1 MSNEKDIKDGAV
13 ETATGKMT
21 TEMFH
26 AQLVKNTEAIN
37 KEREEYEHKRA
48 ELQQDLDDQ
57 KTFCSVSNRKLQT
70 EKLEYKIQV
79 NRQQE
84 MFEKTECNIRET
96 LSQANK
102 EFNEK
107 YAKLKS
113 EHALKNLELQNER
126 HKIFEAYRNSGGANL
141 AEDSQQ
147 MYPEGWSRPRPK
159 DAAANVAANVEEE
172 RMHPIF
178 EECEVMNAGKPAREH
193 MLSMNG
199 MYISGITDEQLKEM
213 HEKLGKMLSGK

>member
-13 ETATGKMT
+13 ETATEIMT
-21 TEMFH
+21 TEIFH

-37 KEREEYEHKRA
+37 KEREEYEHKRS
-48 ELQQDLDDQ
+48 ELQKDLDDQ
-57 KTFCSVSNRKLQT
+57 KTFCQGANRELQQ
-70 EKLEYKIQV
+70 EKLAFKMLVNGKQKI
-79 NRQQE
+79 
-84 MFEKTECNIRET
+84 FEQTECNIRET
-96 LSQANK
+96 LSKANM

-159 DAAANVAANVEEE
+159 DGGVE
-172 RMHPIF
+172 
-178 EECEVMNAGKPAREH
+178 
-193 MLSMNG
+193 
-199 MYISGITDEQLKEM
+199 
-213 HEKLGKMLSGK
+213 

>member
-1 MSNEKDIKDGAV
+1 MSNEKDIKTVLDGAV
-13 ETATGKMT
+13 ETAKEIMT
-21 TEMFH
+21 TEIFH

-113 EHALKNLELQNER
+113 EHSLKTCNFRTSVTRFSRLTAIL
-126 HKIFEAYRNSGGANL
+126 GANL

-147 MYPEGWSRPRPK
+147 MCPEGWSRPRPK
-159 DAAANVAANVEEE
+159 DGGVE
-172 RMHPIF
+172 
-178 EECEVMNAGKPAREH
+178 
-193 MLSMNG
+193 
-199 MYISGITDEQLKEM
+199 
-213 HEKLGKMLSGK
+213 

>member
-1 MSNEKDIKDGAV
+1 MSNEKDIKTVLDGAV
-13 ETATGKMT
+13 DTATEKMT

-57 KTFCSVSNRKLQT
+57 KTFCSVSNRRLQT

-96 LSQANK
+96 LSKANK

-126 HKIFEAYRNSGGANL
+126 HKIFEAYRNSGGQTLPKTLSRCTRKDGADQSL
-141 AEDSQQ
+141 K
-147 MYPEGWSRPRPK
+147 MEG
-159 DAAANVAANVEEE
+159 
-172 RMHPIF
+172 
-178 EECEVMNAGKPAREH
+178 
-193 MLSMNG
+193 
-199 MYISGITDEQLKEM
+199 
-213 HEKLGKMLSGK
+213 

>member
-1 MSNEKDIKDGAV
+1 MSNEKEIKTVVDEAAGAAP
-13 ETATGKMT
+13 EIMT

-57 KTFCSVSNRKLQT
+57 KTFCQGANRQLQT
-70 EKLEYKIQV
+70 EKLSYKMQV
-79 NRQQE
+79 NQQQKY
-84 MFEKTECNIRET
+84 FEQTECNIRET
-96 LSQANK
+96 LSNANK

-113 EHALKNLELQNER
+113 EHALKNLALNNER

-147 MYPEGWSRPRPK
+147 MYPEGWCRPK
-159 DAAANVAANVEEE
+159 PKDGGVE
-172 RMHPIF
+172 
-178 EECEVMNAGKPAREH
+178 
-193 MLSMNG
+193 
-199 MYISGITDEQLKEM
+199 
-213 HEKLGKMLSGK
+213 

>member
-1 MSNEKDIKDGAV
+1 MSNEKDIKTVLDGAV
-13 ETATGKMT
+13 ETATKIMT
-21 TEMFH
+21 TEIFH

-70 EKLEYKIQV
+70 DKLEYKIQV

-84 MFEKTECNIRET
+84 MFEQTECNIRET
-96 LSQANK
+96 LSRANK

-113 EHALKNLELQNER
+113 EHSLKNLQLQNAR
-126 HKIFEAYRNSGGANL
+126 HRIFEAYRNSGGQTL
-141 AEDSQQ
+141 
-147 MYPEGWSRPRPK
+147 PKTLSRCTPK
-159 DAAANVAANVEEE
+159 DGADQSLKMEE
-172 RMHPIF
+172 
-178 EECEVMNAGKPAREH
+178 
-193 MLSMNG
+193 
-199 MYISGITDEQLKEM
+199 
-213 HEKLGKMLSGK
+213 